1 MITGL
6 FYSQITLGEFD
17 LSSPDYGSFIAKI
30 NSDGSFDWVKKSNS
44 IRDIDAFEDGSFV
57 TTTSG
62 GNADILSVTKSSENG
77 DVIWTVRAE
86 GTSNVQSNAI
96 TSLPN
101 GESIITGAFSG
112 RLTFGDVV
120 LSAPPGDNL
129 FVAKINNEGS
139 FEWAKQP
146 STTDNWDYSQ
156 GMEISSFEDGSAVIT
171 GTIKDL
177 SLIHI

>member
-30 NSDGSFDWVKKSNS
+30 NSDGSFDWVKKSHS

-86 GTSNVQSNAI
+86 GTSDVQSNAI

-101 GESIITGAFSG
+101 GES
-112 RLTFGDVV
+112 
-120 LSAPPGDNL
+120 
-129 FVAKINNEGS
+129 
-139 FEWAKQP
+139 
-146 STTDNWDYSQ
+146 
-156 GMEISSFEDGSAVIT
+156 
-171 GTIKDL
+171 L